1 MAWIKVDIV
10 EVLEEDSVLLSI
22 VDNETVRSSDHPL
35 LKSPI
40 QVPELIRTIR
50 ESCAYESDEWEG
62 VWRQFQI
69 DFPRYQMYLNRI
81 RCTNAI
87 ETLVQLREQMDE
99 VTVRQIVALATQG
112 ALADVYFK
120 LVALL
125 VRDQRTHVV
134 DGAGAYHIHIEAPE
148 DKDYVSVKVSKLLGL
163 TQMDDEDQPTSI
175 ARIRVVMK
183 VQLRPVMR
191 GTETLEIQPV

>member
-1 MAWIKVDIV
+1 MKWVKVDIV

-22 VDNETVRSSDHPL
+22 VDNETVCLSEHPL
-35 LKSPI
+35 LRSAI
-40 QVPELIRTIR
+40 QVPELLRTIR
-50 ESCAYESDEWEG
+50 ESCAHKSGEWEG

-81 RCTNAI
+81 RCNDALT
-87 ETLVQLREQMDE
+87 TLGQLRERMSEDA
-99 VTVRQIVALATQG
+99 VRQIVALATQG

-134 DGAGAYHIHIEAPE
+134 DGGGAYHIHIEAPRDE
-148 DKDYVSVKVSKLLGL
+148 DRVTLRVSKLLGL
-163 TQMDDEDQPTSI
+163 SSGGDR
-175 ARIRVVMK
+175 AA
-183 VQLRPVMR
+183 QLS
-191 GTETLEIQPV
+191 G

>member
-1 MAWIKVDIV
+1 MTWIKVDIV
-10 EVLEEDSVLLSI
+10 EVLEDDSVVLSI

-35 LKSPI
+35 LKRPI

-50 ESCAYESDEWEG
+50 ESCAHETSEWEG

-81 RCTNAI
+81 RCTEAF
-87 ETLVQLREQMDE
+87 ETLANLRERMEED
-99 VTVRQIVALATQG
+99 VVRQIVALATQG

-134 DGAGAYHIHIEAPE
+134 DGGGAYHIHIEAPSE
-148 DKDYVSVKVSKLLGL
+148 EERISMRVSKMLGL
-163 TQMDDEDQPTSI
+163 TRIDEEDQPTSV
-175 ARIRVVMK
+175 ARIRVIMK

-191 GTETLEIQPV
+191 GTETLEIQPI